1 MQKLISLKKQNQK
14 FSMTFDKWTSQNNQ
28 RYLNLKVHIGAKHF
42 NLGLIR
48 IHGSCNAEYCVELV
62 AARLNSFNIDLQK
75 VNDAMTT
82 DGTSVMVKVGRMMP
96 CDQQL
101 CYAYGIQLTVID
113 TLYKKNNG
121 EVEKSLTTY
130 ENREED
136 E

>member
-1 MQKLISLKKQNQK
+1 
-14 FSMTFDKWTSQNNQ
+14 
-28 RYLNLKVHIGAKHF
+28 
-42 NLGLIR
+42 
-48 IHGSCNAEYCVELV
+48 
-62 AARLNSFNIDLQK
+62 
-75 VNDAMTT
+75 MTT

-136 E
+136 EQGNTDDDEVIMKNMV